1 MSQNYKGLV
10 LVALAG
16 ICWSTTGVFANTLLK
31 HGLTA
36 YEVAFSRLFVGS
48 SIFFVYFMIKDRA
61 LLKLDLFG
69 IILTFLMGLMTQGLF
84 NMAFFSAIDKIG
96 VINATVLLYL
106 APLFITIFSVLFY
119 KEKLSKEKVV
129 GVGLSIIGSFLAL
142 TSGKFNFHTL
152 SLSGLALGLYAGLG
166 YSLVSVFSKL
176 GLKKY
181 NGKTLIFYSF
191 LFGLLVIFPFANFDL
206 IMSSLHVPTVS
217 ISVIGLGFIAAALAY
232 ILYFEGI
239 ATGIELSKVGVVSMI
254 ELILAIA
261 LSVVIVGEAL
271 TFIKLLG
278 ILLILVSI
286 YVINKPKKRIS
297 NATVMPLD

>member
-1 MSQNYKGLV
+1 MSQNYKGLA

-16 ICWSTTGVFANTLLK
+16 ICWSTTGVFANTLLN
-31 HGLTA
+31 HGLSA

-48 SIFFVYFMIKDRA
+48 SIFFVYFMLKDRA

-69 IILTFLMGLMTQGLF
+69 IILTFFMGLLTQGLF

-96 VINATVLLYL
+96 VIHSTVLLYL
-106 APLFITIFSVLFY
+106 APLFITIFSVLLY
-119 KEKLSKEKVV
+119 KEKLSKEKFA

-142 TSGKFNFHTL
+142 TSGKLDLHAL

-166 YSLVSVFSKL
+166 YSLVSIFSKF
-176 GLKKY
+176 GQKKY

-191 LFGLLVIFPFANFDL
+191 LFGQLVILPFTNFKL
-206 IMSSLHVPTVS
+206 ILSSLHVPAVS
-217 ISVIGLGFIAAALAY
+217 TSVIGLGFIAAALAY

-239 ATGIELSKVGVVSMI
+239 ATGVELSKVGVVSMV

-261 LSVVIVGEAL
+261 LSVVIVGESL
-271 TFIKLLG
+271 TLVKIIG

-297 NATVMPLD
+297 NV